1 MNKAIFLDRDGVIS
15 KSFLIGGKSFAPRKF
30 KDFKIFSSSAKLVKR
45 LKLAGYMV
53 FVVTNQPDVGKKL
66 ISKNTLKKMHNKIIK
81 EMEVDQ
87 IYSCVH
93 SQNAGCYCRKP
104 KPGMILKAAKKY
116 NIDLKRS
123 FMVGDRAS
131 DIKAG
136 LKAKCRSI
144 FLDKKYKE
152 QKPKAQEA
160 TFSNLAEATQY
171 ILKQSNL

>member
-66 ISKNTLKKMHNKIIK
+66 ISKSTLKKMHNKIIK

-87 IYSCVH
+87 IYSCAKFTRG
-93 SQNAGCYCRKP
+93 QNPMC
-104 KPGMILKAAKKY
+104 
-116 NIDLKRS
+116 N
-123 FMVGDRAS
+123 
-131 DIKAG
+131 
-136 LKAKCRSI
+136 
-144 FLDKKYKE
+144 
-152 QKPKAQEA
+152 
-160 TFSNLAEATQY
+160 FSLFKLY
-171 ILKQSNL
+171 L